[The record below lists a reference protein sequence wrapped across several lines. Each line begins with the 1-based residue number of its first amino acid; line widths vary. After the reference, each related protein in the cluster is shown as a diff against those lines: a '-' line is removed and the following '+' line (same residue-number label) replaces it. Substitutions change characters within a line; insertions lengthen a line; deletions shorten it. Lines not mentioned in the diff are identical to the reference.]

1 MARIFQNDLELKPE
15 ITDSRFQ
22 MVDDGAVEQETGEL
36 LYAFI
41 RRLKPENVLET
52 GTYTG
57 ISSLYMAQALKD
69 NGFGHMWS
77 VEFEQF
83 HIDRANKL
91 WQEQGV
97 STQIT
102 SIKADSR
109 EFKPD
114 KQYQF
119 MFLDT
124 ELNLRFGELVRF
136 YDNLD
141 EGGYIFV
148 HDMPRSLC
156 QGNFN
161 PDHPEIPNWPVGELP
176 EQFKYLVKSGKLKSM
191 YFPGARGL
199 VGFYKPHKDDF
210 I

>member
-1 MARIFQNDLELKPE
+1 MPEVTDARFSQ
-15 ITDSRFQ
+15 
-22 MVDDGAVEQETGEL
+22 VDTGAVEVETGEL
-36 LYAFI
+36 LYGFI
-41 RRLKPENVLET
+41 RRMKPDAVLST

-57 ISSLYMAQALKD
+57 ISDLYLAQALKD
-69 NGFGHMWS
+69 NGFGHLWA

-97 STQIT
+97 SEQIT

-109 EFKPD
+109 DFKPD

-141 EGGYIFV
+141 EGGFV
-148 HDMPRSLC
+148 LIHDMPRNLC
-156 QGNFN
+156 QGNVN
-161 PDHPEIPNWPVGELP
+161 PDHPEIPNWPVDVLP
-176 EQFKYLVKSGKLKSM
+176 PEFKKLLDERKLM
-191 YFPGARGL
+191 PFYFAGARGL
-199 VGFYKPHKDDF
+199 AGYYKPHKEDF

>member
-1 MARIFQNDLELKPE
+1 MLSDIKLDLITEPTDARFKC
-15 ITDSRFQ
+15 
-22 MVDDGAVEQETGEL
+22 VDDGGVEQETGEL
-36 LYAFI
+36 LYSFI
-41 RRLKPENVLET
+41 RRMKPDAVLET

-97 STQIT
+97 SEQIT

-136 YDNLD
+136 FDNLD

-156 QGNFN
+156 QGNVN
-161 PDHPEIPNWPVGELP
+161 PDHPEIPNWPVGVLP
-176 EQFKYLVKSGKLKSM
+176 DAFEIMINNHHLKSF

-199 VGFYKPHKDDF
+199 VGFYRPHREDF